1 MTLVPAPPHLGLQA
15 HLRTVED
22 LLLERLSG
30 LGRQWRHGARTTDFV
45 LGPEDVPE
53 LLGTLV
59 KSGGKRLRPQMCWW
73 GWVASGAYD
82 RHADPSPVVDLSAA
96 VELLHAFGLAQDD
109 VMDESVLRRGLPTV
123 HVVAAGRHRAAGAT
137 GDANRYG
144 ESIAVLAGDLAHA
157 EANALVAGLSEP
169 VRSLWWRMSIEL
181 VRGQAR
187 DLSAAAHGGGAG
199 GEAVARALE
208 VAHAKSGA
216 YTVQRPLELG
226 ALAGGAPPDVV
237 QALSRFGQLIGEAFA
252 LRDDLLGVWGD
263 PDVTGK
269 PSSDDLAAGKA
280 TVLLALAEQ
289 RCTGPAQ
296 DAVTRMRCHRHDDQ
310 DVTVV
315 REAMVDTG
323 VRDDVEQRITR
334 AVEQGRA
341 ILRDANLPITAVEGL
356 EAITERIAWRRS

>member
-1 MTLVPAPPHLGLQA
+1 MTLVPAPAHLGVKA
-15 HLRTVED
+15 HLAAVED
-22 LLLERLSG
+22 LLTERLTG
-30 LGRQWRHGARTTDFV
+30 LGLQWRQGARATDLV

-53 LLGTLV
+53 LLSSLV
-59 KSGGKRLRPQMCWW
+59 MSGGKRLRPQMCWW

-82 RHADPSPVVDLSAA
+82 RHADPATVVAVSAA
-96 VELLHAFGLAQDD
+96 LELLHAFGLAQDD
-109 VMDESVLRRGLPTV
+109 VMDESVLRRGRPTV
-123 HVVAAGRHRAAGAT
+123 HVVAAGRHRAVGAT
-137 GDANRYG
+137 GDPARYG

-157 EANALVAGLSEP
+157 EANALVAGLPEP

-187 DLSAAAHGGGAG
+187 DLSAAANGGRAG
-199 GEAVARALE
+199 NEAVARALE

-226 ALAGGAPPDVV
+226 AAAGGATPEVMR
-237 QALSRFGQLIGEAFA
+237 ALNRFGHLVGEAFA

-289 RCTGPAQ
+289 RCAGPAQ
-296 DAVTRMRCHRHDDQ
+296 AAVGRMRRHRHDAG
-310 DVTVV
+310 DVTIV
-315 REAMVDTG
+315 REAMVDNG
-323 VRDDVEQRITR
+323 VRDDVEQRIAT
-334 AVEQGRA
+334 AVEQARA
-341 ILRDANLPITAVEGL
+341 ELLDAGLPITAIEGL
-356 EAITERIAWRRS
+356 EAATERIAWRRS